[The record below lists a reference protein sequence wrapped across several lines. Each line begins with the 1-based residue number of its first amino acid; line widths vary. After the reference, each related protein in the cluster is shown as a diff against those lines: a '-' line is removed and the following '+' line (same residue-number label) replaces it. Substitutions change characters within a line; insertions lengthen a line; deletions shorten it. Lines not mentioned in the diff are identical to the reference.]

1 MTQLWFKRPSHV
13 FKWQI
18 TFYKS
23 HFQKARQQME
33 VENEQQPVPPPDVAA
48 SSAIWCTWGKPCYEG
63 WGPVQL
69 LQLGPVPATV
79 CPSFSWPLLKTQFNS
94 AQSHKG
100 TETRQIIIYQLD
112 VRFFSE
118 VFEPFRN
125 LCYIFS
131 ELQVQF
137 PGLTVNAFQILLDSK
152 TRART
157 NAESLRNNSYLVT
170 RGDIHTTR
178 PLEFKRQTK

>member
-1 MTQLWFKRPSHV
+1 MSRDKYIYFSDIMTQLWFKRLSHV

-23 HFQKARQQME
+23 HFQKVKDNRWTWGKTSSPFLLQMWLLRT
-33 VENEQQPVPPPDVAA
+33 PSD
-48 SSAIWCTWGKPCYEG
+48 CTWGRRCYEG
-63 WGPVQL
+63 WEPVEL

-79 CPSFSWPLLKTQFNS
+79 CQGFTWPLLKTLEKS

-100 TETRQIIIYQLD
+100 TKTREIIIYKSD

-118 VFEPFRN
+118 VFEPFGN

-131 ELQVQF
+131 ELQVQC
-137 PGLTVNAFQILLDSK
+137 PCLTTNAYEILLD
-152 TRART
+152 
-157 NAESLRNNSYLVT
+157 Y
-170 RGDIHTTR
+170 
-178 PLEFKRQTK
+178 